1 MEKIMNKNES
11 VNDMTQFDKEEKYV
25 EDVKGIYKIIGLALL
40 TLSVPVILA
49 FNDSSL
55 WSVVGW
61 LLLTWLIV
69 LGLNIFTTFDL
80 FGEKWKNNLINK
92 KFKGN

>member
-1 MEKIMNKNES
+1 MNKNES
-11 VNDMTQFDKEEKYV
+11 INDMTQSSREEKYV

-49 FNDSSL
+49 FNNSSL
-55 WSVVGW
+55 WIVVGW
-61 LLLTWLIV
+61 LLLMWLIV

-92 KFKGN
+92 KFNRK

>member
-1 MEKIMNKNES
+1 MNKNES
-11 VNDMTQFDKEEKYV
+11 VNDMTQSDREEKYV

-69 LGLNIFTTFDL
+69 LGLNIFTTFDWL
-80 FGEKWKNNLINK
+80 AKTGKTI
-92 KFKGN
+92 

>member
-1 MEKIMNKNES
+1 MNKNES
-11 VNDMTQFDKEEKYV
+11 VNDMTQSDREEKYV

-49 FNDSSL
+49 FSDPSL
-55 WSVVGW
+55 WIVVGG

-69 LGLNIFTTFDL
+69 LGLNIFTSFDL

-92 KFKGN
+92 KFNRK

>member
-1 MEKIMNKNES
+1 MNKNES
-11 VNDMTQFDKEEKYV
+11 INDMTQSSREEKYV

-40 TLSVPVILA
+40 TLSVTVILA
-49 FNDSSL
+49 FNNSSL
-55 WSVVGW
+55 WIVVGW
-61 LLLTWLIV
+61 LLLMWLIV

-92 KFKGN
+92 KFNRK

>member
-1 MEKIMNKNES
+1 MRKNES
-11 VNDMTQFDKEEKYV
+11 VNDMTQSDREEKYV

-49 FNDSSL
+49 FNNSSF
-55 WSVVGW
+55 WIVVGW

-69 LGLNIFTTFDL
+69 LGRNIFTTFDL

-92 KFKGN
+92 KFNRK

>member
-1 MEKIMNKNES
+1 MNKDES
-11 VNDMTQFDKEEKYV
+11 INDMTQSDREEKYV

-92 KFKGN
+92 KFNRK

>member
-11 VNDMTQFDKEEKYV
+11 VNDMTQSDREEKYV
-25 EDVKGIYKIIGLALL
+25 DDVKGIYKIIGLALL

-49 FNDSSL
+49 FNDSSF
-55 WSVVGW
+55 WIVVGF

-69 LGLNIFTTFDL
+69 LGINIFTTFDL

-92 KFKGN
+92 KFNQK

>member
-1 MEKIMNKNES
+1 MNKDES
-11 VNDMTQFDKEEKYV
+11 INDMTQSDREEKYA
-25 EDVKGIYKIIGLALL
+25 EDVKGIYKITGLALL

-55 WSVVGW
+55 WIVVGW

-69 LGLNIFTTFDL
+69 LGLSIFSTFDL

>member
-1 MEKIMNKNES
+1 MKKENLMNKNES
-11 VNDMTQFDKEEKYV
+11 VSDMTQSDREEKYV
-25 EDVKGIYKIIGLALL
+25 EDVKGIYNIIGLALL

-69 LGLNIFTTFDL
+69 LGINIFTEFDL
-80 FGEKWKNNLINK
+80 FGEKWKKRSLESA
-92 KFKGN
+92 

>member
-1 MEKIMNKNES
+1 MNKNES
-11 VNDMTQFDKEEKYV
+11 VNDMTQSDREEKYV

-49 FNDSSL
+49 FIDSSL
-55 WSVVGW
+55 WIVVGW

-80 FGEKWKNNLINK
+80 FGEKWKNNLVNK
-92 KFKGN
+92 KFNRK